1 VSEVEETLRKM
12 ADELDL
18 SRVLNELA
26 AQAETWVKQAVEGA
40 ATFAHDHRDEA
51 SQALDRIASTID
63 AGTDGKYADQV
74 ARLRDQV
81 ELGLAR
87 FADQRIDGADGTD
100 TD

>member
-1 VSEVEETLRKM
+1 MSEVDETLRKM

-18 SRVLNELA
+18 SRAVNELA
-26 AQAETWVKQAVEGA
+26 AQAETWVTRAVEGA
-40 ATFAHDHRDEA
+40 AVFAHDHRDDA
-51 SQALDRIASTID
+51 SRALDRIASTID

-87 FADQRIDGADGTD
+87 LADQRPDATD
-100 TD
+100 